1 MNLYIYVNQ
10 TSILDI
16 KIITG
21 IPNIP
26 NDFMAGTHKI
36 KIKHEPR
43 KLTNVT
49 KPGLF
54 IDKKKDSNEVIDET
68 KITEDIN
75 TIVGAI
81 ASLKSCPKIK
91 GIKKIDSIDN
101 NINKHETIAISTL
114 DDFAVRSTADWKS
127 FPEISP
133 NKYVLIDLGRE
144 LSPLKAVNATEYI
157 PNDLNPSIPTK
168 KIFGKLLINMG
179 KIEDGYLFSEYQYN
193 CLILWSLILDMLE
206 NKISLKKNTPIK
218 EEITFDIRRDR
229 VAEKLVKLPFIKNI
243 MTNKKYEIALVKIIM
258 EYSFAMPFPKSI
270 VWRNVK
276 ITVINIKQIIVTK

>member
-68 KITEDIN
+68 KIAEDIN

-91 GIKKIDSIDN
+91 GIKNIDSVDN
-101 NINKHETIAISTL
+101 NRNKHETIAIITL
-114 DDFAVRSTADWKS
+114 DDFAVSSAADSKS

-157 PNDLNPSIPTK
+157 PKDLNPKIPTK
-168 KIFGKLLINMG
+168 KIFGKLFMNMG
-179 KIEDGYLFSEYQYN
+179 NIEDGYLFSEYQYN
-193 CLILWSLILDMLE
+193 CLILWNLILDMLE
-206 NKISLKKNTPIK
+206 NKISLKKNIPI
-218 EEITFDIRRDR
+218 EEDITFDIKRDR
-229 VAEKLVKLPFIKNI
+229 VAEKLFKLSSKENI
-243 MTNKKYEIALVKIIM
+243 ITNKKYDITLVKIII
-258 EYSFAMPFPKSI
+258 EYSFAMPFPKNM

>member
-10 TSILDI
+10 TSILDMQ
-16 KIITG
+16 IITG

-26 NDFMAGTHKI
+26 NAFMAGTHKI
-36 KIKHEPR
+36 KIKHEPK
-43 KLTNVT
+43 KLMNVT

-68 KITEDIN
+68 KIAEDIN

-91 GIKKIDSIDN
+91 GIKNIDKIDN
-101 NINKHETIAISTL
+101 NINKHETIAIMTL
-114 DDFAVRSTADWKS
+114 DDFAVSSTAESKS

-144 LSPLKAVNATEYI
+144 LSPLNAVNATEYI
-157 PNDLNPSIPTK
+157 PKAFNPSIPTK
-168 KIFGKLLINMG
+168 KIFGKLFINIG
-179 KIEDGYLFSEYQYN
+179 KIEDGYLLSEYQYN
-193 CLILWSLILDMLE
+193 CLILWNLILDILE
-206 NKISLKKNTPIK
+206 NKISLKKNIPTIVDV
-218 EEITFDIRRDR
+218 TFDIKSDS

-243 MTNKKYEIALVKIIM
+243 ITNKKYEIAFIKIIVA
-258 EYSFAMPFPKSI
+258 YSFAMPFPKNM

-276 ITVINIKQIIVTK
+276 ITVTNIKQIIETK